1 MNRFMQQVITCF
13 VFGQLFVMAESIAGQ
28 DVIEFLSGVSSE
40 GKVVKIL
47 KSEQKVIFE
56 SKLANRTARR
66 TYPYAKI
73 HAVEYNGKRYVLNER
88 PATDD
93 KTVRRGAKEIASLI
107 ERVGSTPPDWL
118 ASTPLDY
125 PDTLDL
131 TWPMPAPAPWNN
143 RKNVGQHIWDR
154 VNPNESQWR
163 GGIKLMYHMLSL
175 AEDDDA
181 LQERVMKSLGSMYF
195 RFFQDYA
202 RAAYWWRKVGVTRSS
217 PDGVSLAECYFRLGN
232 KRMAMQALDPKKI
245 RVEKIKLLGNMGETK
260 EAVRLA
266 DIYASKSNDPQ
277 WALLAAGDACRL
289 AEDYERA
296 VAYYRRAI
304 EASGRNEQYERRAN
318 ARAQQSIDAIQQFE
332 LLDIGKIADGAY
344 EAETIGYEGPIAVK
358 VTVKSGRIE
367 NVEITKHKEKQYYSA
382 LRDIPQQI
390 ISKQSLK
397 DVDATSRA
405 TITAEAIVSAT
416 AKALVGEIDVQE
428 EKRRR
433 AFR

>member
-1 MNRFMQQVITCF
+1 MNRFMPQVITCF
-13 VFGQLFVMAESIAGQ
+13 VFGQLFVMAESVAAQ

-93 KTVRRGAKEIASLI
+93 QTVRRGAKEIASLI

-154 VNPNESQWR
+154 VNPNESHWR

-217 PDGVSLAECYFRLGN
+217 PDGVSLAECYF
-232 KRMAMQALDPKKI
+232 P
-245 RVEKIKLLGNMGETK
+245 
-260 EAVRLA
+260 
-266 DIYASKSNDPQ
+266 
-277 WALLAAGDACRL
+277 AG
-289 AEDYERA
+289 
-296 VAYYRRAI
+296 
-304 EASGRNEQYERRAN
+304 
-318 ARAQQSIDAIQQFE
+318 
-332 LLDIGKIADGAY
+332 
-344 EAETIGYEGPIAVK
+344 
-358 VTVKSGRIE
+358 
-367 NVEITKHKEKQYYSA
+367 
-382 LRDIPQQI
+382 
-390 ISKQSLK
+390 
-397 DVDATSRA
+397 
-405 TITAEAIVSAT
+405 
-416 AKALVGEIDVQE
+416 
-428 EKRRR
+428 
-433 AFR
+433 